1 MEYEK
6 FIDRIKEAVWELC
19 PDCEKIVVTKVLKN
33 NSVEL
38 DGLAVVRK
46 NESITPTVYLND
58 YYEKYLEGFDLLG
71 LAKEIALISRER
83 PFAAN
88 FAASKYYDFDYVRDK
103 ILYRLINTQRN
114 SLILGKIPHRD
125 FIDLSVVYYCCV
137 SSGNG
142 GEVAAVP
149 IQNAH
154 MKHWGVDENE
164 LYRLASD
171 NIKRIFPT
179 VIKKMSDFLDELFY
193 GGTNGSDG
201 FAAGLDE
208 EDSAEETDSMDS
220 RMYVVSNGKRIF
232 GAAGMLDPEALR
244 DFAKKNGAFYII
256 PSSVHEILFV
266 PEYIGIDKEKLIEIV
281 RDVNETQIS
290 FEEFLSDSLYR
301 YEPDDSSIV
310 KVDIIK

>member
-1 MEYEK
+1 MEYEE
-6 FIDRIKEAVWELC
+6 FIDRIKEAVLELC
-19 PDCEKIVVTKVLKN
+19 PDCDKIVVKKVLKN

-46 NESITPTVYLND
+46 NDSIAPTVYLND
-58 YYEKYLEGFDLLG
+58 YYEKYLEGFDLIG
-71 LAKEIALISRER
+71 LAKEIELICSER
-83 PFAAN
+83 LFAAD
-88 FAASKYYDFDYVRDK
+88 FEASKYYDLDYVRDK

-137 SSGNG
+137 SAGNG

-149 IQNAH
+149 VQNAH
-154 MKHWGVDENE
+154 MKHWGIDEEE

-179 VIKKMSDFLDELFY
+179 VIIKMSDFLDGLFY
-193 GGTNGSDG
+193 GAANVAEGFGS
-201 FAAGLDE
+201 GLD
-208 EDSAEETDSMDS
+208 DKDNMDS
-220 RMYVVSNGKRIF
+220 HMYVVSNVKRVF
-232 GAAGMLDPEALR
+232 GAAGMLDLEAMR
-244 DFAKKNGAFYII
+244 DFAQKNGAFYII

-266 PEYIGIDKEKLIEIV
+266 PESVGIGKEKLIEIV
-281 RDVNETQIS
+281 RDVNETQLD

-301 YEPDDSSIV
+301 YEPDNGSIV
-310 KVDIIK
+310 KINIIK

>member
-1 MEYEK
+1 MEYEE
-6 FIDRIKEAVWELC
+6 FIDRIKEAVLELC
-19 PDCEKIVVTKVLKN
+19 PDCDKIVVKKVLKN

-46 NESITPTVYLND
+46 NDSIAPTVYLND
-58 YYEKYLEGFDLLG
+58 YYEKYLEGFDLIG
-71 LAKEIALISRER
+71 LAKEIELICRER
-83 PFAAN
+83 LFAAD
-88 FAASKYYDFDYVRDK
+88 FEASKYYDLDYVRDK

-137 SSGNG
+137 SAGNG

-149 IQNAH
+149 VQNAH
-154 MKHWGVDENE
+154 MKHWGIDEE
-164 LYRLASD
+164 GLYRLASD

-179 VIKKMSDFLDELFY
+179 VIIKMSDFLDGLFY
-193 GGTNGSDG
+193 GGTNGSEG
-201 FAAGLDE
+201 FGACLD
-208 EDSAEETDSMDS
+208 DKDNMDS
-220 RMYVVSNGKRIF
+220 HMYVVSNVKRVF
-232 GAAGMLDPEALR
+232 GAAGMLDLEAMR
-244 DFAKKNGAFYII
+244 DFAQKNGAFYII

-266 PEYIGIDKEKLIEIV
+266 PESVGIGKEKLIEIV

-301 YEPDDSSIV
+301 YEPDNGSIV